1 MKKLAILVA
10 FVLAFGM
17 THGAFAHKSQ
27 IVGDFEIEVGWQ
39 NEPPLVGHENAITIM
54 ITNASQDEHDE
65 EMHDEEASH
74 DEETSD
80 ASHMQEEHEK
90 ILEEHEQMMQEH
102 NEAMQG
108 NMEKADVEE
117 MMHNHM
123 SLMEE
128 HEMIMEEHESMQDQ
142 MTQEELDAMMSSHEQ
157 IRQDHEQM
165 NQDHEK
171 IIEMYGI
178 EESEHDDHESTE
190 HDDADHEHEEG
201 VIGLESALESYV
213 TLNDQQTALEFV
225 EDSDVP
231 GLYIAE
237 YTPEETGHPVVHL
250 VATINDEIF
259 EVDFHPEEVEEHMD
273 MSPLEQQNEGVPP
286 NEVEC
291 SNDKVL
297 MSKTSDGSAICVT
310 QITAEK
316 LLARSWAKYF

>member
-1 MKKLAILVA
+1 MKILAIFVA
-10 FVLAFGM
+10 LVLAFGM

-39 NEPPLVGHENAITIM
+39 KEPPLVGHENAITIM
-54 ITNASQDEHDE
+54 ITNTPHYEHDE
-65 EMHDEEASH
+65 EMYDEEATH

-80 ASHMQEEHEK
+80 ASRMQEEHKK

-108 NMEKADVEE
+108 NMEKSDVEE

-128 HEMIMEEHESMQDQ
+128 HEMIMEKHESMQDQ
-142 MTQEELDAMMSSHEQ
+142 MTQKEWDAIMLSHEQ
-157 IRQDHEQM
+157 IRQDHERM

-178 EESEHDDHESTE
+178 EVSEHEDHDSMDHDEIE
-190 HDDADHEHEEG
+190 HDYEEG
-201 VIGLESALESYV
+201 ISGLGSSLESYV
-213 TLNDQQTALEFV
+213 TLNGKQTNLEFV
-225 EDSDVP
+225 EDSDTP
-231 GLYIAE
+231 GLYVAN
-237 YTPEETGHPVVHL
+237 YTPNETGHPVVHL
-250 VATINDEIF
+250 VITINDEVF
-259 EVDFHPEEVEEHMD
+259 EIDFHPEEVEAHLM
-273 MSPLEQQNEGVPP
+273 MSPLKQQNEGVPP

-297 MSKTSDGSAICVT
+297 MSKTNDGSAICVT

-316 LLARSWAKYF
+316 LLARNWAKYF